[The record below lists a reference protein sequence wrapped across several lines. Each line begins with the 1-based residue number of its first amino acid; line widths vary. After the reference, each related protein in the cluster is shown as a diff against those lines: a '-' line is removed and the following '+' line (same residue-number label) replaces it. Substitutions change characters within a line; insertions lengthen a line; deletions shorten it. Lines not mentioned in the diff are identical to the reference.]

1 MTFGQV
7 YQTMLYGKKIRRK
20 DWKGYWAWENDT
32 IMIHCEDGTV
42 FDIRE
47 TDDPKFTF
55 GNIAASDWIVF

>member
-1 MTFGQV
+1 
-7 YQTMLYGKKIRRK
+7 MLYGKKIRRK